1 VAIKGRKIKDP
12 LVKEI
17 VAKVGL
23 LLTLAPLDFQ
33 WRKRGS
39 TDGLTL
45 VDSYARHMARRLPE
59 ERTIQGGPEGI
70 IVLARKE
77 TVGTSITYTEAK
89 LLINNWMS
97 KVWQGRWKGNTSTTG
112 ILFPVADT
120 GHFKK
125 LKCKSRKELNGL
137 FQLGTGHG
145 LFGGHLR
152 HWKKIDATC
161 LLCLEEEETAW
172 HLMKECPATA
182 YWRDRP
188 DPPDKRTQVKDIL
201 EFMKLKEIKE
211 LMECRALEC

>member
-1 VAIKGRKIKDP
+1 VAIKGWKIKDP

-17 VAKVGL
+17 VVKAGL

-45 VDSYARHMARRLPE
+45 GDSYARHMARRLPE
-59 ERTIQGGPEGI
+59 EQTIQGGPEGI
-70 IVLARKE
+70 IVLVRKE
-77 TVGTSITYTEAK
+77 MVRMSITYMEAK
-89 LLINNWMS
+89 LLINNRMS
-97 KVWQGRWKGNTSTTG
+97 KAWQGRWKGNTSTTG
-112 ILFPVADT
+112 ILFPVVDT
-120 GHFKK
+120 G
-125 LKCKSRKELNGL
+125 RKELNGL

-161 LLCLEEEETAW
+161 LLCLEEEETVW

-182 YWRDRP
+182 FWRDRL
-188 DPPDKRTQVKDIL
+188 DLSDKRTQVKDIL
-201 EFMKLKEIKE
+201 EFMKL
-211 LMECRALEC
+211 R